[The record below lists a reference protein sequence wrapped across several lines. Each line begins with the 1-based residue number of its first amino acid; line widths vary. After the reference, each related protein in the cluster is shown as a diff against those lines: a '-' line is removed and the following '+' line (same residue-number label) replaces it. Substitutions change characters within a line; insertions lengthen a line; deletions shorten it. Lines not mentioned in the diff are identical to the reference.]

1 MINQQVICLYC
12 N

>member
-1 MINQQVICLYC
+1 MINQQVICLSC